1 MTKPAR
7 VYVVD
12 DDLHVLSAFRR
23 LLETAGYDVVT
34 SVSPNEFLA
43 RHDHTQPGCVLLDI
57 GMSELNGLETQR
69 RMSELGVLRPI
80 IFVTGFDDARTSVEA
95 MKSGAYDYLVKPISD
110 RTLLTTVEAAVS
122 SDIRAFHEREDIA
135 KLSRQWRSLTTRERE
150 VMLQVIRGRLNKQIA
165 GDLNIVEKTVKVHR
179 ARVMEK
185 MGVRSVAGLVHIAE
199 KLQRSGCKEFLA
211 TTDHR

>member
-1 MTKPAR
+1 MKQSNR

-12 DDLHVLSAFRR
+12 DDHSVLTAFRR

-34 SVSPNEFLA
+34 SLSPNEFLDH
-43 RHDHTQPGCVLLDI
+43 HDHTVPGCVLLDI
-57 GMSELNGLETQR
+57 GMTELSGLETQQ
-69 RMSELGVLRPI
+69 RMLELGVSRPI

-95 MKSGAYDYLVKPISD
+95 MKSGAYDYLVKPIAENV
-110 RTLLTTVEAAVS
+110 LLTTVEGAVLA
-122 SDIRAFHEREDIA
+122 DAKAFREREDIA
-135 KLSRQWRSLTTRERE
+135 KLSRQWRSLTHRERE

-199 KLQRSGCKEFLA
+199 RLQRFGCREFA
-211 TTDHR
+211 APDHR